1 MKQNLQIQIKMD
13 ITNKKQFMINN
24 IIFKMINSLTL
35 SLETWLIRVTLSHY
49 QTLYY
54 YPFCDKVFDSL

>member
-24 IIFKMINSLTL
+24 VISKMINSLTL
-35 SLETWLIRVTLSHY
+35 SLETQLIRVTLSHY
-49 QTLYY
+49 QTLYN
-54 YPFCDKVFDSL
+54 YPFYDKVFYSL